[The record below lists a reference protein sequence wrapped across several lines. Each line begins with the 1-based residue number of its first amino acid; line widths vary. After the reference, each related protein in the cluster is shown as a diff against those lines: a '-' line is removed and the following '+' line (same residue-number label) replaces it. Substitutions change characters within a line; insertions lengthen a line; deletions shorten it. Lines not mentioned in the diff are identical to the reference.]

1 MTPRCH
7 VPDSCIQRGPSHF
20 PSLCH
25 SRQCTWHC
33 RRLAHLECPPQ
44 HCSFRKTTGLARKRE
59 KGMHPRF
66 LKKKERKEKRK
77 GSRIKTEVT
86 PRSAAVGRP
95 RGWQVAACSQCR
107 PMMHCTACLNPP
119 VSRAQASV
127 QRRPQQGR
135 VARALGTFRCC
146 DPILNCPHG
155 PLCEATGPLGSLY
168 VPELKFL
175 FLSFKNVSY
184 CGQIANIPRERD

>member
-1 MTPRCH
+1 M
-7 VPDSCIQRGPSHF
+7 
-20 PSLCH
+20 
-25 SRQCTWHC
+25 
-33 RRLAHLECPPQ
+33 ECPPQ

-86 PRSAAVGRP
+86 PRSVVVGRP

-168 VPELKFL
+168 VPELKFFSY
-175 FLSFKNVSY
+175 FLKTFPIADKL
-184 CGQIANIPRERD
+184 QIYRERDTNVMHPRVPTASLRQVRFFCHPSLLPHT